1 MSKKKS
7 KKAASKVTAPPPPSI
22 EEGEATPVAPANQSI
37 ESDAAPLARRSTEAD
52 NEGGDV
58 ERLDE

>member
-1 MSKKKS
+1 MSKKKP
-7 KKAASKVTAPPPPSI
+7 KKAAVKVTAPPPPLD
-22 EEGEATPVAPANQSI
+22 EGDTTPVAPASPSI
-37 ESDAAPLARRSTEAD
+37 ESDAAPAPRHSIEAD